1 MDYAL
6 LVGVTLVTGVT
17 LAIVAQ
23 WRAWRPTLLLAL
35 TVGIGI
41 RVLIMAFA
49 AADTWQPVDFEE
61 SFKPAGEAILNRED
75 PVLASEEGWHFL
87 PTIPYMYG
95 LLLWLGIPW
104 EIAGRLVTVAAD
116 VALIPLVGK
125 LAGGPDGRLRAFQY
139 ACNPLGI
146 LVAAVHGQVEPVAL
160 AFGVAAFVVARGPGD
175 PHREGLTGTFRD
187 LYRHATEQ
195 IATHG
200 LRGFLRRSLAP
211 HPGATRRAVYA
222 GLLMGLAL
230 CAKSWPIWLIPG
242 MLLLLPGVRA
252 RLAALVATAVP
263 PIFFLVTLPV
273 FAGTRI
279 DQISLVIAAIRHI
292 RPIIGEWGW
301 TAIALCWQDRCG
313 AWTLDAGL
321 ASVGTTLIYITL
333 LVVAFLWRRADPVD
347 LTTAML
353 LAFMV
358 VTPRL
363 GAQYLLWFM
372 PFLVARPTRFAWPV
386 IIGCSTWAA
395 VGYLYLTQWEDHEW
409 WIRHTPWAMSSVV
422 LLPLLVAAMPW
433 NRRVSGPPR
442 NAAVPEGDASP
453 PGTPESPP
461 RRPAASSDRP
471 AG

>member
-1 MDYAL
+1 
-6 LVGVTLVTGVT
+6 
-17 LAIVAQ
+17 
-23 WRAWRPTLLLAL
+23 
-35 TVGIGI
+35 
-41 RVLIMAFA
+41 
-49 AADTWQPVDFEE
+49 
-61 SFKPAGEAILNRED
+61 NRED

-230 CAKSWPIWLIPG
+230 
-242 MLLLLPGVRA
+242 
-252 RLAALVATAVP
+252 
-263 PIFFLVTLPV
+263 
-273 FAGTRI
+273 
-279 DQISLVIAAIRHI
+279 
-292 RPIIGEWGW
+292 
-301 TAIALCWQDRCG
+301 
-313 AWTLDAGL
+313 
-321 ASVGTTLIYITL
+321 
-333 LVVAFLWRRADPVD
+333 
-347 LTTAML
+347 
-353 LAFMV
+353 
-358 VTPRL
+358 
-363 GAQYLLWFM
+363 
-372 PFLVARPTRFAWPV
+372 
-386 IIGCSTWAA
+386 
-395 VGYLYLTQWEDHEW
+395 
-409 WIRHTPWAMSSVV
+409 
-422 LLPLLVAAMPW
+422 
-433 NRRVSGPPR
+433 
-442 NAAVPEGDASP
+442 
-453 PGTPESPP
+453 
-461 RRPAASSDRP
+461 
-471 AG
+471 